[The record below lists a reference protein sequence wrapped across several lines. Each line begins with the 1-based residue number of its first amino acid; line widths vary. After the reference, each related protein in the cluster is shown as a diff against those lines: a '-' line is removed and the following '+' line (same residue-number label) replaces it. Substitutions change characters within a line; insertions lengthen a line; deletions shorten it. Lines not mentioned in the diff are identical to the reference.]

1 MTETSE
7 VMDQYLDALLTG
19 KDFAQSFAPEVL
31 WTTMETGEQIR
42 GRDAVRD
49 YIVAMHTRS
58 FDAHPEL
65 VRLVTGEGAAMLE
78 AVFIG
83 RQVDTWEGVPASGRD
98 VRASYVMAYDIAGG
112 FITALRSYF
121 PMAAMRGQLIQAAVP
136 AARRPPREVAVEST
150 GQRP

>member
-7 VMDQYLDALLTG
+7 VMDQYLDALLNG
-19 KDFAQSFAPEVL
+19 KDFAQSFAPDVL

-49 YIVAMHTRS
+49 YIVDMHAHS

-65 VRLVTGEGAAMLE
+65 VRLVTGDSAAMLE

-83 RQVDTWEGVPASGRD
+83 RQVDTWEGVPATGRD
-98 VRASYVMAYDIAGG
+98 VRVSYVMAYDIGGG
-112 FITALRSYF
+112 FITALRAYI
-121 PMAAMRGQLIQAAVP
+121 PLAAMRAQLTQAEVP
-136 AARRPPREVAVEST
+136 EPRRPRSEVPVGST
-150 GQRP
+150 GRRP

>member
-7 VMDQYLDALLTG
+7 VMDQYLDALRSG
-19 KDFAQSFAPEVL
+19 KDFAQSFAPDVL

-49 YIVAMHTRS
+49 YIVEMHTRS

-65 VRLVTGEGAAMLE
+65 VRLVTGDGAAMLE
-78 AVFIG
+78 AEFIG
-83 RQVDTWEGVPASGRD
+83 RQVDTWEGVPATGRE
-98 VRASYVMAYDIAGG
+98 VRVSYVMAYDIAGG
-112 FITALRSYF
+112 LITALRRYI
-121 PMAAMRGQLIQAAVP
+121 PMAAMRAQLTQAEVP
-136 AARRPPREVAVEST
+136 APRRAPREVPVEST